1 MTTLPIS
8 MPYVF
13 ANVTTTQR
21 LAYLDADFATLTN
34 TINGIGN
41 GSVALANVN
50 ITGGNV
56 AASANSVPLS
66 VLQATGTLTA
76 QHYLRGDGTW
86 SGIASPAGGTVT
98 SINVN
103 GGSTGFTFTGG
114 PVDVS
119 GNITMSGSYTG
130 NIDISQI
137 SNYGTVGNVL
147 TSNGSAWISQAIS
160 TGGQFQNQL
169 FVSSGTWTAPAGVT
183 KVRAYVVG
191 GGGGCDNNALSNQ
204 GGYGGVAVGFYTVT
218 PGTTYTVTVGS
229 GGNGSNGNG
238 GATNGGTSSF
248 SSFISATGGVAGNGG
263 GGGGSGTGVNGNIRN
278 YTSIASVAGLYFF
291 VGNGNTLAT
300 STTPVVWNINAASSP
315 GGSSTNILGGTG
327 GIVFLEWVG

>member
-34 TINGIGN
+34 AVNGIGN

-66 VLQATGTLTA
+66 ALQATGTLTA

-130 NIDISQI
+130 NIGISQI

-147 TSNGSAWISQAIS
+147 TSNGSAWVSQAIS
-160 TGGQFQNQL
+160 TGTVTSINATSSSGFS
-169 FVSSGTWTAPAGVT
+169 FSGGPITSSGTLTLNIPAPGSSGNVLTSDGTNWVSQAVTATIPNTLGAVGTYAFCLNVSLSIQPGGTIAGAYLAYT
-183 KVRAYVVG
+183 NTSNAANGSPSGTWRAM
-191 GGGGCDNNALSNQ
+191 
-204 GGYGGVAVGFYTVT
+204 GYGEEDYSTLW
-218 PGTTYTVTVGS
+218 
-229 GGNGSNGNG
+229 
-238 GATNGGTSSF
+238 
-248 SSFISATGGVAGNGG
+248 
-263 GGGGSGTGVNGNIRN
+263 IR
-278 YTSIASVAGLYFF
+278 IA
-291 VGNGNTLAT
+291 
-300 STTPVVWNINAASSP
+300 
-315 GGSSTNILGGTG
+315 
-327 GIVFLEWVG
+327 